1 MINLID
7 THFHLDFYKNHKEI
21 YNDINKLHQYTLCVT
36 NSPEVYEEC
45 QKVYFN
51 TKYLK
56 FALGFN
62 PKSNN
67 SEENFRMFLNKFKGA
82 MYIGEVGLDF
92 SRQYKNVINE
102 QIRYFDKIVEMCSS
116 TNKILSVHTK
126 NAEDKIIEIVKKHR
140 PKKCIIHWFTGNEEQ
155 LKKLIDSGCY
165 FSINANMVFQN
176 NTKLFLIPK
185 DKLLIESDGP
195 FTKVN
200 GKKYEPRFLAEKNE
214 IISSFYNEKNLKE
227 IVYKNFKTILTL

>member
-67 SEENFRMFLNKFKGA
+67 SEENFRMFLNKFK
-82 MYIGEVGLDF
+82 
-92 SRQYKNVINE
+92 
-102 QIRYFDKIVEMCSS
+102 
-116 TNKILSVHTK
+116 
-126 NAEDKIIEIVKKHR
+126 
-140 PKKCIIHWFTGNEEQ
+140 
-155 LKKLIDSGCY
+155 
-165 FSINANMVFQN
+165 
-176 NTKLFLIPK
+176 
-185 DKLLIESDGP
+185 
-195 FTKVN
+195 
-200 GKKYEPRFLAEKNE
+200 
-214 IISSFYNEKNLKE
+214 
-227 IVYKNFKTILTL
+227 

>member
-1 MINLID
+1 MP
-7 THFHLDFYKNHKEI
+7 YP
-21 YNDINKLHQYTLCVT
+21 LC
-36 NSPEVYEEC
+36 
-45 QKVYFN
+45 
-51 TKYLK
+51 LK
-56 FALGFN
+56 MSN

-200 GKKYEPRFLAEKNE
+200 GKKYEPRFLAKQYE
-214 IISSFYNEKNLKE
+214 IISSFFDEKNLKE